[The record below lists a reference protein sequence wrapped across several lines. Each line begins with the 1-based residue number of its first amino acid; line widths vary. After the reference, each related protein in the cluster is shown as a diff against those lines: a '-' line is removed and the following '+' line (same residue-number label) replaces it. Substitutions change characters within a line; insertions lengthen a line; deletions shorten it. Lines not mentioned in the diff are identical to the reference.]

1 MIRPHSIFLLVPIFG
16 TIALNLCCAQT
27 RATQQFNSLVDET
40 RQLVQARMEQYQI
53 PGVAAAVFNQD
64 RTLWLECFGIED
76 LSEKRAITPG
86 TVFSI
91 QSVSKTVTATAI
103 MMAVDDDR
111 VRIDAPI
118 TNYLPDL
125 ALNSVFER
133 VPERKITLRH
143 LLNHTAGLTG
153 ETTGGN
159 NSNAGNLPFSEYA
172 KTIRQ
177 TWLVAPVGTKHLY
190 SNISFDLAGEILQR
204 VYSRPFA
211 KVIAQKLFQ
220 PLGMSKSFVDTAESN
235 GLSPHVAQGHSPTYS
250 KLPHYIP
257 MSASGGVRMS
267 IEDAVRFVQFHL
279 NRGRV
284 DGKPLMN
291 PTLFDTMYRRSIRVT
306 SGGDSVWY
314 GLGVNS
320 WIEAGTYAV
329 AHHGAGF
336 GFRCVMKWYPEY
348 GIGVVMMANGFDVAF
363 VDWEATRNVLR
374 EMVERRIVKKK
385 RGAVSRAAF
394 TSATPRSFVSD
405 KPPTPRLIPQPF
417 QSDWEQYIGRYR
429 RVYGGGFE
437 RSPTA
442 EPEPDGFVSKKDGH
456 LVLEIDG
463 IEERLFEQE
472 PGLFFCENLGEAL
485 DLRRKPYTVGN
496 VRLKKIE

>member
-1 MIRPHSIFLLVPIFG
+1 MIHPHSIFLRVLFFG
-16 TIALNLCCAQT
+16 TIALNLGCAQT
-27 RATQQFNSLVDET
+27 RNTQEFESLVDET
-40 RQLVQARMEQYQI
+40 RQLIQSRMEQYQI
-53 PGVAAAVFNQD
+53 PGVATAVFTQD
-64 RTLWLECFGIED
+64 RTLWLECFGVED
-76 LSEKRAITPG
+76 LAERRAITPE

-91 QSVSKTVTATAI
+91 QSVSKAVTATAL

-111 VRIDAPI
+111 VQIDIPI

-125 ALNSVFER
+125 ALNSVFEDF
-133 VPERKITLRH
+133 PERKITLQH

-159 NSNAGNLPFSEYA
+159 NSNAGNLPFNEYA
-172 KTIRQ
+172 KTIRK
-177 TWLVAPVGTKHLY
+177 TWLVSPVGTKHLY
-190 SNISFDLAGEILQR
+190 SNIGFDLAGEILR
-204 VYSRPFA
+204 NVYDRPYA

-267 IEDAVRFVQFHL
+267 IDDAVRFVQFHI

-284 DGKPLMN
+284 NGKQLIN
-291 PTLFDTMYRRSIRVT
+291 PELFDRMCKRSIRVT
-306 SGGDSVWY
+306 SGGESVWY

-320 WIEAGTYAV
+320 WIEADTYAV

-374 EMVERRIVKKK
+374 EMVERGIVKKK
-385 RGAVSRAAF
+385 RGGVSVAAF
-394 TSATPRSFVSD
+394 TSATPSSFVSD
-405 KPPTPRLIPQPF
+405 KSPTPQLIPQPF
-417 QSDWEQYIGRYR
+417 QSEWEKYIGRYR

-437 RSPTA
+437 RSLTA
-442 EPEPDGFVSKKDGH
+442 ETEADGFVSKKDGH
-456 LVLEIDG
+456 LVFEIDG
-463 IEERLFEQE
+463 MEERLFEHE

-485 DLRRKPYTVGN
+485 DLRSKPYTVGN
-496 VRLKKIE
+496 VRLQKIE